1 VGRSFAWPA
10 DDLEAIAAQI
20 FEAAAD
26 ADLYACPYLKYA
38 DKRTPGATV
47 ERRLLHVDWDG
58 SDEFE
63 AEFMAKADKLGA
75 FVVRSGTGSHYHLYI
90 PLFGPVTS
98 KQHDELLK
106 GLHRYLPPGVDAG
119 KKTTEN
125 LLRPPGVKNFKGR
138 ARGGEPYRTEW
149 VVRPTDA
156 RMDVDSV
163 AAHLGVH
170 LTPEFTTPT
179 PRAKANRSVPA
190 AAPTAPNTVQPID
203 LAEYPAVAA
212 ALDAEGDRSHVTSLI
227 VGACYDAGLL
237 LPAARWVVNQREDLE
252 ERVAEMFARDEP
264 RDDVAEMWAKAES
277 ARQERKRERQRTD
290 ARLGIGQYAT
300 ATVNGSGNLPTANGK
315 PPRAKLWKAA
325 DLKKMEQAK
334 FLAKH
339 RIPYSAVTILVGE
352 EGIGKSLLWV
362 YVVAAVTTGKA
373 LPAFGIPERDPADV
387 LLIITEDS
395 WQHDVLPRLTVA
407 GADLSRVSVLCED
420 DNGSGSP
427 TFPDDMQQILDA
439 DPAPAMIVVDA
450 WLDTVPGNL
459 KVKDPQQAR
468 LALHPWKEAASQT
481 GAAVLLLTHTN
492 RIDSTNTRDRYGATG
507 ALRQKARATLYAL
520 ADENRSLIVGPEKAN
535 GSPTNTNASRFKIL
549 AEPYFAPT
557 PDHDGR
563 VPSLMYAGEAD
574 PIRQVLADMAADA
587 KEGRRHKTDAEIW
600 LAEYLADG
608 KPHKSVDILNAGKD
622 SEYDLSPQQLKRAK
636 KKLDAEAFAQQGQD
650 GAQCWFWVLTSG
662 DAANTDEAE
671 DA

>member
-179 PRAKANRSVPA
+179 PQGQGQPFCARSGPHGPEHGA
-190 AAPTAPNTVQPID
+190 AYRP
-203 LAEYPAVAA
+203 
-212 ALDAEGDRSHVTSLI
+212 R
-227 VGACYDAGLL
+227 
-237 LPAARWVVNQREDLE
+237 
-252 ERVAEMFARDEP
+252 RVSR
-264 RDDVAEMWAKAES
+264 RGG
-277 ARQERKRERQRTD
+277 
-290 ARLGIGQYAT
+290 RLGRRRRPLTRHI
-300 ATVNGSGNLPTANGK
+300 VDCW
-315 PPRAKLWKAA
+315 R
-325 DLKKMEQAK
+325 
-334 FLAKH
+334 
-339 RIPYSAVTILVGE
+339 
-352 EGIGKSLLWV
+352 LL
-362 YVVAAVTTGKA
+362 
-373 LPAFGIPERDPADV
+373 
-387 LLIITEDS
+387 
-395 WQHDVLPRLTVA
+395 
-407 GADLSRVSVLCED
+407 
-420 DNGSGSP
+420 
-427 TFPDDMQQILDA
+427 
-439 DPAPAMIVVDA
+439 
-450 WLDTVPGNL
+450 
-459 KVKDPQQAR
+459 
-468 LALHPWKEAASQT
+468 
-481 GAAVLLLTHTN
+481 
-492 RIDSTNTRDRYGATG
+492 
-507 ALRQKARATLYAL
+507 
-520 ADENRSLIVGPEKAN
+520 
-535 GSPTNTNASRFKIL
+535 
-549 AEPYFAPT
+549 
-557 PDHDGR
+557 
-563 VPSLMYAGEAD
+563 
-574 PIRQVLADMAADA
+574 
-587 KEGRRHKTDAEIW
+587 
-600 LAEYLADG
+600 
-608 KPHKSVDILNAGKD
+608 
-622 SEYDLSPQQLKRAK
+622 
-636 KKLDAEAFAQQGQD
+636 
-650 GAQCWFWVLTSG
+650 
-662 DAANTDEAE
+662 
-671 DA
+671 